1 MAAGLSLEQSHLQAF
16 TQAFQAEAARQLAP
30 HQLQAQLLSDGEL
43 AEHELDATHARAL
56 RAAGP
61 WGQGF
66 EEPLFDG
73 VFAVAQWK
81 VLKERHLKLVLRTA
95 AGQLL
100 NAIWFAGWQGT
111 APADRMHVAY
121 RLAEDD
127 FRGGQAIQLLVEH
140 ALPA

>member
-1 MAAGLSLEQSHLQAF
+1 MPCPSAHKVKAQVATMLSPEQLRS
-16 TQAFQAEAARQLAP
+16 E
-30 HQLQAQLLSDGEL
+30 LLSDGEL
-43 AEHELDATHARAL
+43 SAAELGRPLAEQL
-56 RAAGP
+56 RLAGP

-140 ALPA
+140 AQPA